1 MTDQSKTTDDGA
13 TDGAALESAGTGGTQ
28 GSGSRDAE
36 TVDWEARAKQL
47 QEREEAW
54 KRQVEEAKEVKARL
68 AEYEA
73 SASSPAVREDESE
86 RAMERLI
93 ANDPKVA
100 AIIRANPALIHDPA
114 LVLIAE
120 EREARTRAERQA
132 TLDRHLSR
140 LPEAEAKEV
149 EDHIRKNPG
158 RFGDVAAARNDL
170 RASRQDDEMKRLREE
185 NERLK
190 RGPDPDVQK
199 TPPTQGR
206 EYSARETKA
215 REMTYEGYDA
225 QLAEHRANGRQ
236 KEAFALQRELN
247 EGKIRLKN

>member
-1 MTDQSKTTDDGA
+1 MNTDQSKTTDEGA

-28 GSGSRDAE
+28 DSRGRDAE

-73 SASSPAVREDESE
+73 SASSPAVREDEDEEAELLRVNQELARRGDAAAKLALRE
-86 RAMERLI
+86 RDARL
-93 ANDPKVA
+93 
-100 AIIRANPALIHDPA
+100 
-114 LVLIAE
+114 
-120 EREARTRAERQA
+120 RAERQA
-132 TLDRHLSR
+132 TVDRHLSR

-149 EDHIRKNPG
+149 EEHIRKNPG

-170 RASRQDDEMKRLREE
+170 RASKQDDEVKRLRDEV
-185 NERLK
+185 ERLK
-190 RGPDPDVQK
+190 RKPDEDVAK
-199 TPPTQGR
+199 VPPTQGR

-215 REMTYEGYDA
+215 REKTYDEFDA
-225 QLAEHRANGRQ
+225 ELADHRANGRV